1 MIDWLQ
7 YHCDPYLVIIVL
19 TLVPALELRAS
30 IPYGIL
36 MAQKEWWA
44 VFVLAVVTNILLG
57 PVVYIMLDKFLH
69 LLLRVKWIDRLWQ
82 RMVIKTQKKI
92 HAKVEKYGVV
102 GLGLFIGVPLPGS
115 GVYSGA
121 AGGYVLGFTHREFLR
136 ATVLGILIAG
146 IVVLVVTLFCAEAL
160 SFLIKVPAA

>member
-7 YHCDPYLVIIVL
+7 NHCDPYVVIIVL

-36 MAQKEWWA
+36 MAKKEWWA
-44 VFVLAVVTNILLG
+44 VFMLAVATNILLG
-57 PVVYIMLDKFLH
+57 PVVYLVLDKFLH

-82 RMVIKTQKKI
+82 RMVVKTQKKI
-92 HAKVEKYGVV
+92 HAKVARYGTL

-121 AGGYVLGFTHREFLR
+121 AGGYVLGFTHREFLK
-136 ATVLGILIAG
+136 ATVLGVVIAG
-146 IVVLVVTLFCAEAL
+146 VAVLLVTLFCAEAL
-160 SFLIKVPAA
+160 SFLIKAPA

>member
-1 MIDWLQ
+1 MVEWLQ
-7 YHCDPYLVIIVL
+7 EYCDPHLVIIVL

-36 MAQKEWWA
+36 MAHKHWFG
-44 VFVLAVVTNILLG
+44 VFALAVITNILLG
-57 PVVYIMLDKFLH
+57 PVIYLVLEKFLH
-69 LLLRVKWIDRLWQ
+69 LLLRIKLMDRFWQ
-82 RMVIKTQKKI
+82 RMVVKTQKKI

-121 AGGYVLGFTHREFLR
+121 AGGYVLGFTHREFLK
-136 ATVLGILIAG
+136 ATVLGVLIAG
-146 IVVLVVTLFCAEAL
+146 VVVLIVTMFFAEAL
-160 SFLIKVPAA
+160 GFLIKTPAA